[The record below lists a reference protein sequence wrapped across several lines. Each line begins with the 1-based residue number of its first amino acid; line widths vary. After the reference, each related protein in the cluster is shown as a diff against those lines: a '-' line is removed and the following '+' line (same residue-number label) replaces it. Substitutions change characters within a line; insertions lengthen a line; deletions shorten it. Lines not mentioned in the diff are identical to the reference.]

1 MNIVYLCLFNSRYLV
16 TGKQMGRSTFSSINA
31 QLQCVCVG
39 ACVRVWVGA
48 CVCVGVHVCLRL
60 HFLFGAMQR
69 SGDLSGASE
78 VASR

>member
-1 MNIVYLCLFNSRYLV
+1 
-16 TGKQMGRSTFSSINA
+16 MGRSTFSSINA

-39 ACVRVWVGA
+39 ACTRARTCA
-48 CVCVGVHVCLRL
+48 CVC
-60 HFLFGAMQR
+60 HFLFEALQR